1 MCLGRTNALETSPII
16 AGLILFALS
25 TAIGMINVVKIV
37 TIYEAKH
44 ELRQGSAGWIRSIS
58 GWTMIVFWLLATWFI
73 ATIIGD
79 WYVSGNLEL
88 AIERSELRLR
98 VLLEIAAAL
107 GSE

>member
-1 MCLGRTNALETSPII
+1 
-16 AGLILFALS
+16 
-25 TAIGMINVVKIV
+25 MINVVKIV

-107 GSE
+107 GSD

>member
-1 MCLGRTNALETSPII
+1 METSPII

-25 TAIGMINVVKIV
+25 TSIGMINVVKIV

-107 GSE
+107 GSD